1 MTIDLRHNL
10 PVRCTVHHSPHLTCQ
25 ILSHRKNFSY
35 RFKTLP
41 TQNFGSAHVY
51 THIGTGRQANIY
63 RLGATTVIH
72 DRSQTGLETTM
83 SLAKVENRVIAKL
96 YY

>member
-1 MTIDLRHNL
+1 MAISTIFNSNSL
-10 PVRCTVHHSPHLTCQ
+10 PLPSNDDRFETQFTGKMHHSPHLTCQ

-63 RLGATTVIH
+63 RLGATTVIQ
-72 DRSQTGLETTM
+72 DMPTFIEVRQ
-83 SLAKVENRVIAKL
+83 V
-96 YY
+96 